1 MTMRSL
7 VSKGPLLLACLALA
21 GTATAHGPS
30 RQKVVKTVAINAP
43 AAKVWGI
50 IADFCAISSWS
61 PGIASCTAEGGNA
74 VGGKRSLRIGKADG
88 PEIIEELQ
96 AYDAATM
103 MYRYKVV
110 KTDNTVLPVTT
121 YSAFL
126 TVTDAGD
133 GTSKVE
139 WKSGFYRAYTKNN
152 PPPELSDEAAMKAV
166 SGAYDAGLANLKK
179 IAEQ

>member
-7 VSKGPLLLACLALA
+7 VFKGSLLLAGLALA
-21 GTATAHGPS
+21 GAAIAHGPS
-30 RQKVVKTVAINAP
+30 RQKVVKTVTINAP

-74 VGGKRSLRIGKADG
+74 VGGKRSLRIGKTDG
-88 PEIIEELQ
+88 PEIVEELQ
-96 AYDAATM
+96 AYDATAM

-110 KTDNTVLPVTT
+110 KTDNAVLPVTT

-126 TVTDAGD
+126 SVKDAGN
-133 GTSKVE
+133 GTSSVE

-166 SGAYDAGLANLKK
+166 SGAYEAGLANLKK